1 MPLIEGNIEKISE
14 SGAEEKAMEKPLR
27 VVLADDHVMVRQGI
41 RQFLEEEGE
50 ITVVAEAADGEETLR
65 LVARHRPDV
74 VVLDIQMPGMSGM
87 EVAREIRARFPDV
100 RILVLTAYDDDPY
113 ILALLRAGADGYILK
128 SAEAE
133 DLVRAVQAVAAGQ
146 SALSPEVARKV
157 VQHMT
162 SEPRASGPSEALTER
177 EVAVLRLTAQGLSNK
192 EIGRRLG
199 ISARTVQGH
208 LANIYGK
215 LGVNSRTAAVVEGQR
230 RGWIML
236 E

>member
-1 MPLIEGNIEKISE
+1 MG
-14 SGAEEKAMEKPLR
+14 KPLR
-27 VVLADDHVMVRQGI
+27 VVLADDHAMVRQGI

-50 ITVVAEAADGEETLR
+50 IAVVAEAADGEETLR
-65 LVARHRPDV
+65 LLARHRPDV
-74 VVLDIQMPGMSGM
+74 VVLDIQMPGMSGI
-87 EVAREIRARFPDV
+87 EVMREVHTRFPEV
-100 RILVLTAYDDDPY
+100 RVLILTAYDDEPY

-133 DLVRAVQAVAAGQ
+133 DLVRAVRSVAAGQ

-157 VQHMT
+157 VQRMT
-162 SEPRASGPSEALTER
+162 AGEKSVAGPVEVLTER
-177 EVAVLRLTAQGLSNK
+177 EVQVLQLAAQGFSNK

-215 LGVNSRTAAVVEGQR
+215 LGVNNRTAAVIEGQR
-230 RGWIML
+230 RGWIIL